1 MYRQKLHDTN
11 RNYTYRH
18 ISEETCIDVTTDE
31 ILNYS
36 DLKPN
41 MVRCLILSIVTVWA
55 WKGVSVYNSSLS
67 VFLHIKISFFV
78 ICRTIQGRTH
88 LGLS

>member
-1 MYRQKLHDTN
+1 MIHN
-11 RNYTYRH
+11 RNYTYRQE
-18 ISEETCIDVTTDE
+18 SEEISIVVTDE

-36 DLKPN
+36 DVKPN
-41 MVRCLILSIVTVWA
+41 MVRFLILSIITVWA
-55 WKGVSVYNSSLS
+55 WKGRKGVSVYNSNLS
-67 VFLHIKISFFV
+67 VFIHIKISFFV